1 MGDPMGISDSPS
13 PLTTACQF
21 TCVCAAAVSDT
32 REPRAVVSPHRRR
45 EGRVGGWAGQAG
57 QAGGRGV
64 GGGVVGGRGGAGSRR
79 ACLSNHCG
87 SFLSTCCHKF
97 SMTLTWSGLAIN
109 LDTHGCSL
117 QPAAWTTQGCSLG
130 TAWVQPGCM
139 GLQAASPEGFRR
151 HGSAPGLGPGLG
163 WGPARPRARAA
174 TDRAGP
180 KGGRERVSD

>member
-21 TCVCAAAVSDT
+21 TCVCAAAVSDK

-109 LDTHGCSL
+109 LDTYGCRL
-117 QPAAWTTQGCSLG
+117 QPGLHRAA
-130 TAWVQPGCM
+130 AWVQPGCM
-139 GLQAASPEGFRR
+139 GLQRLHQKASAAT
-151 HGSAPGLGPGLG
+151 SAPGLGPGLG
-163 WGPARPRARAA
+163 WGGARPRARAA